1 MNCTGMVVHAY
12 SMAGGVG
19 DLDAIGST
27 NSYSPWLGGPGGGSY
42 INAWRWYGYAVE
54 HGAEMYVFDTVADM
68 LASGKAEKGDILFFK
83 TNGSIDCH
91 IGFFWG
97 DTPYE
102 NRMWHQIYPR
112 NLISTCFN
120 NANKNE
126 LYQDVVLIKG
136 C

>member
-1 MNCTGMVVHAY
+1 
-12 SMAGGVG
+12 
-19 DLDAIGST
+19 
-27 NSYSPWLGGPGGGSY
+27 
-42 INAWRWYGYAVE
+42 
-54 HGAEMYVFDTVADM
+54 MYVFDTVADM